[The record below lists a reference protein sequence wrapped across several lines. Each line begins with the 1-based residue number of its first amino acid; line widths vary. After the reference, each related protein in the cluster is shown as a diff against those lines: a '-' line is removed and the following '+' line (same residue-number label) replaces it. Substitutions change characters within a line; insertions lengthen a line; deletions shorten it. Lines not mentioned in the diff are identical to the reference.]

1 MDWTNDMRRLPFR
14 RLVSLATLA
23 VVGAATLGAT
33 AACGG
38 DDAASGGSG
47 PVTLR
52 LGYFPNIT
60 HAPAVVGVEKGIFAE
75 KLGSGV
81 KLETKTFN
89 AGPAAIEAVFSGA
102 LDATYIGPNPTV
114 NAYSKSKGEA
124 VRVVAGAAS
133 GGVALVVKPD
143 ITSVEQLRGKKIATP
158 QLGNTQDVALRYWLK
173 EKGLTT
179 TKEGGGDVK
188 VVPQEN
194 AQSVETFNSGAIDG
208 AWVPEPF
215 VSRLVNAGGKVLVD
229 ERDLWP
235 DKKFVIT
242 NLIVSTKFLKAHPDV
257 VKKLVEGQV
266 AANEFVNTKPD
277 EAQQAISD
285 HIGKITG
292 KPLDVKL
299 IKQAWPTLEFTND
312 PIASSLK
319 TGLDHAVAVG
329 LTQPVSLDGLYDLTY
344 LNEVLKAQG
353 KAEVAQP

>member
-1 MDWTNDMRRLPFR
+1 MRRLPLR
-14 RLVSLATLA
+14 RVVSLATLA
-23 VVGAATLGAT
+23 VVGAAALGTT

-38 DDAASGGSG
+38 DDSAGGGSG

-75 KLGSGV
+75 KLGDSA

-89 AGPAAIEAVFSGA
+89 AGPAAIEAIFSGA

-114 NAYSKSKGEA
+114 NAFSKSKGEA
-124 VRVVAGAAS
+124 VRVISGAAS
-133 GGVALVVKPD
+133 GGVALVVKPE

-173 EKGLTT
+173 EKGLKT

-188 VVPQEN
+188 IVPQEN
-194 AQSVETFNSGAIDG
+194 AQTVETFTSGAIDG

-242 NLIVSTKFLKAHPDV
+242 NLIVSTTFLKAHPDV

-312 PIASSLK
+312 PIAASLK
-319 TGLDHAVAVG
+319 TGLDHAVAVE
-329 LTQPVSLDGLYDLTY
+329 LTQPVDLNGLYDLTY
-344 LNEVLKAQG
+344 LNEVLKGQG
-353 KAEVAQP
+353 RAEVTQP

>member
-1 MDWTNDMRRLPFR
+1 MRRLPFR
-14 RLVSLATLA
+14 RLLSLATLA
-23 VVGAATLGAT
+23 AVGVATMGTT

-38 DDAASGGSG
+38 DDDNAGGDSG

-75 KLGSGV
+75 KLGSDV
-81 KLETKTFN
+81 KLDPKTFN
-89 AGPAAIEAVFSGA
+89 AGPAAIEAIFSGA

-114 NAYSKSKGEA
+114 NAFSKSKGEA
-124 VRVVAGAAS
+124 VRVISGAAS
-133 GGVALVVKPD
+133 GGVALVVKPG
-143 ITSVEQLRGKKIATP
+143 ITSVDQLRGKKIATP

-173 EKGLTT
+173 EKGLKT

-188 VVPQEN
+188 IVPQEN
-194 AQSVETFNSGAIDG
+194 AQTVETFSSGSIDG

-215 VSRLVNAGGKVLVD
+215 VSRLVNAGGTVLVD

-242 NLIVSTKFLKAHPDV
+242 NLIVSTKFLKAHPET
-257 VKKLVEGQV
+257 VKKLVEAQV
-266 AANEFVNTKPD
+266 AANDFVNTKPD

-285 HIGKITG
+285 HLGRITG
-292 KPLDVKL
+292 KPLDLKL
-299 IKQAWPTLEFTND
+299 IKQAWPTLLFTND

-319 TGLDHAVAVG
+319 TGLDHAVAVE
-329 LTQPVSLDGLYDLTY
+329 LTQPVDLNGLYDLKY
-344 LNEVLKAQG
+344 LNEVLKTQG
-353 KAEVAQP
+353 QAEVTQP

>member
-1 MDWTNDMRRLPFR
+1 MRRLPFR
-14 RLVSLATLA
+14 RLISLATLA
-23 VVGAATLGAT
+23 AVGVATMGTT
-33 AACGG
+33 AACG
-38 DDAASGGSG
+38 DDDSATGGGSG

-60 HAPAVVGVEKGIFAE
+60 HAPAVVGVEKKIFE
-75 KLGSGV
+75 DKLGDGV

-89 AGPAAIEAVFSGA
+89 AGPAAIEAIFSGA

-114 NAYSKSKGEA
+114 NAFSKSKGEA
-124 VRVVAGAAS
+124 VRVISGAAS
-133 GGVALVVKPD
+133 GGVALVVKPG

-158 QLGNTQDVALRYWLK
+158 QLGNTQDVAIRYWLK
-173 EKGLTT
+173 EKGLKT

-188 VVPQEN
+188 IVPQEN
-194 AQSVETFNSGAIDG
+194 AQTVETFSSGSIDG

-235 DKKFVIT
+235 DKRFVIT
-242 NLIVSTKFLKAHPDV
+242 NLIVSTKFLKAHPET

-266 AANEFVNTKPD
+266 AANDFVNTKPD

-292 KPLDVKL
+292 KPLDLKL
-299 IKQAWPTLEFTND
+299 IKQAWPTLLFTND

-319 TGLDHAVAVG
+319 TGLDHAVAVE
-329 LTQPVSLDGLYDLTY
+329 LTQPVDLDGLYDLKY
-344 LNEVLKAQG
+344 LNEVLKTQG
-353 KAEVAQP
+353 QAEVTQP

>member
-1 MDWTNDMRRLPFR
+1 MMRRLPVR
-14 RLVSLATLA
+14 RLLSLATLVA
-23 VVGAATLGAT
+23 VGAATLGT

-38 DDAASGGSG
+38 DAADAGGSG

-75 KLGSGV
+75 KLGSDV

-114 NAYSKSKGEA
+114 NAFSKSKGEA
-124 VRVVAGAAS
+124 VRVVSGAAS
-133 GGVALVVKPD
+133 GGVALVVKPE
-143 ITSVEQLRGKKIATP
+143 ITSVEQLRGRKIATP

-173 EKGLTT
+173 EKGLQT

-194 AQSVETFNSGAIDG
+194 AQTVETFTSGAIDG

-242 NLIVSTKFLKAHPDV
+242 NLLVSTKFLTAHPDV

-329 LTQPVSLDGLYDLTY
+329 LTEPVDLNGLYDLKY
-344 LNEVLKAQG
+344 LNEVLQAQG
-353 KAEVAQP
+353 KPEVTQP

>member
-1 MDWTNDMRRLPFR
+1 MKRPPLR

-23 VVGAATLGAT
+23 VLGLATAGTT
-33 AACGG
+33 AACG
-38 DDAASGGSG
+38 DDSEAGTSG

-89 AGPAAIEAVFSGA
+89 AGPAAVEAIFSGA

-114 NAYSKSKGEA
+114 NAFSKSRGEA
-124 VRVVAGAAS
+124 VRVVSGAAS
-133 GGVALVVKPD
+133 GGVALVVKPE

-173 EKGLTT
+173 EKGLRT
-179 TKEGGGDVK
+179 TKEGGGDVTI
-188 VVPQEN
+188 VPQEN
-194 AQSVETFNSGAIDG
+194 AQTVETFGSGAIDG

-215 VSRLVNAGGKVLVD
+215 VSRLVNAGGRVLVD

-235 DKKFVIT
+235 NRKFVIT
-242 NLIVSTKFLKAHPDV
+242 NLIVSTRFLRAHPDV
-257 VKKLVEGQV
+257 VQKLVEGQV
-266 AANEFVNTKPD
+266 AANEYVNTRPD
-277 EAQQAISD
+277 ESQQAIST
-285 HIGKITG
+285 HIGRITG
-292 KPLDVKL
+292 KPLDLKL

-329 LTQPVSLDGLYDLTY
+329 LTQPVSLDGLYDLRY
-344 LNEVLKAQG
+344 LNEVLAAQG
-353 KAEVAQP
+353 KTTVVQP

>member
-1 MDWTNDMRRLPFR
+1 MRRLPFR

-23 VVGAATLGAT
+23 VVGVATLGST
-33 AACGG
+33 AACGDDS
-38 DDAASGGSG
+38 DDAAGASG

-60 HAPAVVGVEKGIFAE
+60 HAPAVVGVEKGIFAD

-89 AGPAAIEAVFSGA
+89 AGPAAIEAIFSGA

-114 NAYSKSKGEA
+114 NAFSKSKGEA
-124 VRVVAGAAS
+124 VRVVSGAAS
-133 GGVALVVKPD
+133 GGVALVVKPT

-173 EKGLTT
+173 EKGLKT

-194 AQSVETFNSGAIDG
+194 AQTVDTFASGAIDG
-208 AWVPEPF
+208 AWVPEPY

-235 DKKFVIT
+235 DRKFVIT

-277 EAQQAISD
+277 EAQQAISA

-319 TGLDHAVAVG
+319 TGLDHAVAVE
-329 LTQPVSLDGLYDLTY
+329 LTQPVDLNGLYDLKF
-344 LNEVLKAQG
+344 LNEVLKAEG
-353 KAEVAQP
+353 KPEVSQP